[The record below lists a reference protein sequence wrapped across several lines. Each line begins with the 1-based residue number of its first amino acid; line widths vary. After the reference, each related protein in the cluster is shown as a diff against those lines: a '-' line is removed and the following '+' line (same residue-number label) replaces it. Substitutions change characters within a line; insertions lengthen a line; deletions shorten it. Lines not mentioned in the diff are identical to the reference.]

1 MKKIFSFL
9 FIAIQC
15 TVWAQ
20 IPNSQLRSSLLPEL
34 EPFYHGVA
42 SGDPTPDAVV
52 LWTRV
57 TPPSSNFGSIE
68 VKWKIATDTAFLN
81 TVNGGIF
88 VTDSSRDYTV
98 KVDATGLQ
106 PNTWYY
112 YEFTALG
119 KNSLTGR
126 TKTTPSGGVEQ
137 LRFAVMSCSNYQAG
151 LFNAYQDVALR
162 NDVDAI
168 LHLGDYI
175 YEYGNSIGG
184 HRDADPNSEI
194 YSLADYRLR
203 HSCHKLD
210 SMSLRMHQQ
219 YPIIATWDDHE
230 VANNAYET
238 GAENHTPDE
247 GDYMQRKSASQEAYY
262 EWMPLRYP
270 EEGNHGKIFRKIT
283 FGDLADVFVL
293 DTRHYSRDSQNVN
306 LRNDTSHH
314 ILGVEQMQWLKD
326 QLLNSHAQWKIIAQQ
341 VMMGQLTPFGLVIN
355 PDQWDGYA
363 AERKNLYDFIRNNNI
378 DNVVVLTG
386 DIHTAWAMDLPYNL
400 NNYNPSNGDGSVAV
414 EFVCTSVTSGSSP
427 IPLPP
432 VYNLIEDLLLRHIKY
447 VDLNKK
453 GYSVLNLQPD
463 KATGHFYTVKNIGIN
478 TTEQKFEEAWSDK
491 NGENHLVK
499 ERNEISSIYPPQ
511 LQAPLDPRGIITTP
525 IRNNLVNSIIIG
537 AYPNPFT
544 DYFAIQFN
552 LFEAVNTLQ
561 YQILDMQGRIL
572 QSSILENTA
581 KGLHY
586 EEINATELPTGN
598 YILKLISDKGM
609 SAVRLAKQ

>member
-1 MKKIFSFL
+1 MKKIFTCVSICCQ
-9 FIAIQC
+9 FILM
-15 TVWAQ
+15 AQ
-20 IPNSQLRSSLLPEL
+20 IPNSQLRSSLIPEFA
-34 EPFYHGVA
+34 PFYHGVA
-42 SGDPTPDAVV
+42 SGDPTPSGVV

-57 TPPSSNFGSIE
+57 TPPSVNFGSID
-68 VKWKIATDTAFLN
+68 VRWKIATDTAFLN
-81 TVNGGIF
+81 TVNGGI
-88 VTDSSRDYTV
+88 VSTDSSRDYTV

-112 YEFTALG
+112 YEFTALD

-126 TKTTPSGGVEQ
+126 TKTTPEGGVEQ

-162 NDVDAI
+162 NDVDAV

-184 HRDADPNSEI
+184 RRDADPSTEI

-210 SMSLRMHQQ
+210 SMSIRMHQQ

-238 GAENHTPDE
+238 GADNHTPDE
-247 GDYMQRKSASQEAYY
+247 GNYMERKSSSQEAYY

-270 EEGNHGKIFRKIT
+270 EEGNHGKIYRKIT
-283 FGDLADVFVL
+283 YGNLADIFVL
-293 DTRHYSRDSQNVN
+293 DTRHYRRDSQNVN

-314 ILGVEQMQWLKD
+314 LLGVEQMQWLKQ
-326 QLLNSHAQWKIIAQQ
+326 QLISSNAQWKVLAQQ
-341 VMMGQLTPFGLVIN
+341 VMMGQLTPFGLVLN

-363 AERKNLYDFIRNNNI
+363 AERKDLYNFIRDNNI
-378 DNVVVLTG
+378 DNVIVLTG

-400 NNYNPSNGDGSVAV
+400 NNYTPSTGEGSVAV
-414 EFVCTSVTSGSSP
+414 EFVSTSVTSGSSP

-432 VYNLIEDLLLRHIKY
+432 VYNLIENLLLPHIKY

-453 GYSVLNLQPD
+453 GYSLLNLQAD
-463 KATGHFYTVKNIGIN
+463 KATGHFYTVKNIGFN
-478 TTEQKFEEAWSDK
+478 TTEQNFEEAWSTK
-491 NGENHLVK
+491 NDANHLTK
-499 ERNEISSIYPPQ
+499 ERNEIISRYVPQ
-511 LQAPLDPRGIITTP
+511 LQPPLDPRGIITTP
-525 IRNNLVNSIIIG
+525 IRNNIVNNIILG
-537 AYPNPFT
+537 AYPNPFAN
-544 DYFAIQFN
+544 YFAVQFN
-552 LFEAVNTLQ
+552 LFETVESLQ
-561 YQILDMQGRIL
+561 YEIIDIQGRVL
-572 QSSILENTA
+572 QSSIIANTN

-586 EEINATELPTGN
+586 EEINASDLPKGN
-598 YILKLISDKGM
+598 YIFKIKSDKGD
-609 SAVRLAKQ
+609 ATVRIVKQ

>member
-1 MKKIFSFL
+1 MKKIII
-9 FIAIQC
+9 FIVLCCQLA
-15 TVWAQ
+15 TWAQ
-20 IPNSQLRSSLLPEL
+20 IPNAQFRSAVMPEL

-42 SGDPTPDAVV
+42 SGDPTPHSVV

-57 TPPSSNFGSIE
+57 TPPSENYGSID
-68 VKWKIATDTAFLN
+68 VRWKIATDTAFLN
-81 TVNGGIF
+81 TVNGGI
-88 VTDSSRDYTV
+88 VSTDSSRDYTV
-98 KVDATGLQ
+98 KIDATDLK

-126 TKTTPSGGVEQ
+126 TKTTPEGGVDQ

-151 LFNAYQDVALR
+151 IFNSYQDVALR

-184 HRDADPNSEI
+184 HRDADPSTEI

-210 SMSLRMHQQ
+210 SMSIRMHQQ
-219 YPIIATWDDHE
+219 YPLIATWDDHE
-230 VANNAYET
+230 VANNAFET
-238 GAENHTPDE
+238 GAENHTPSE
-247 GDYMQRKSASQEAYY
+247 GNYMERKSASQEAYY

-270 EEGNHGKIFRKIT
+270 EEGNHGKIYRKIT
-283 FGDLADVFVL
+283 FGDLADIFVL
-293 DTRHYSRDSQNVN
+293 DTRHFRRDSQNVN

-314 ILGVEQMQWLKD
+314 ILGVEQLQWLKD
-326 QLLNSHAQWKIIAQQ
+326 ELLNSQAQWKIIAQQ
-341 VMMGQLTPFGLVIN
+341 VMMGQLTPLGLVIN

-363 AERKNLYDFIRNNNI
+363 AERKNLYDFIREHNI

-400 NNYNPSNGDGSVAV
+400 NNYKPATGEGSLAV

-432 VYNLIEDLLLRHIKY
+432 IYNLIENLLLPHIKY

-453 GYSVLNLQPD
+453 GYSLLNLQPD
-463 KATGHFYTVKNIGIN
+463 KATGHFYSVKNIGIN
-478 TTEQKFEEAWSDK
+478 TTEQKFEEAWSTK
-491 NGENHLVK
+491 HEANHLIK
-499 ERNEISSIYPPQ
+499 ERNEIVSIFPLQ
-511 LQAPLDPRGIITTP
+511 QQAPLDPRGIITTP
-525 IRNNLVNSIIIG
+525 IRNNVVTDIILG

-544 DYFAIQFN
+544 DYFAVQFN
-552 LFEAVNTLQ
+552 LFDNVNTLQ
-561 YQILDMQGRIL
+561 YQIIDMQGRVL
-572 QSSILENTA
+572 KSSLLSNKL

-586 EEINATELPTGN
+586 EEINASDLPAGN
-598 YILKLISDKGM
+598 YIFKLTSDKGIA
-609 SAVRLAKQ
+609 AVRISKQ

>member
-1 MKKIFSFL
+1 MKKIII
-9 FIAIQC
+9 FIVLCCQLA
-15 TVWAQ
+15 TWAQ
-20 IPNSQLRSSLLPEL
+20 IPNAQFRSAVMPEL

-42 SGDPTPDAVV
+42 SGDPTPHSVV

-57 TPPSSNFGSIE
+57 TPPSENYGSID
-68 VKWKIATDTAFLN
+68 VRWKIATDTAFLN
-81 TVNGGIF
+81 TVNGGI
-88 VTDSSRDYTV
+88 VSTDSSRDYTV
-98 KVDATGLQ
+98 KIDATDLQ

-126 TKTTPSGGVEQ
+126 TKTTPEGGVDQ

-151 LFNAYQDVALR
+151 IFNSYQDVALR

-184 HRDADPNSEI
+184 HRDADPSTEI

-210 SMSLRMHQQ
+210 SMSIRMHQQ
-219 YPIIATWDDHE
+219 YPLIATWDDHE
-230 VANNAYET
+230 VANNAFET
-238 GAENHTPDE
+238 GAENHTPSE
-247 GDYMQRKSASQEAYY
+247 GNYMERKSASQEAYY

-270 EEGNHGKIFRKIT
+270 EEGNHGKIYRKIT
-283 FGDLADVFVL
+283 FGDLADIFVL
-293 DTRHYSRDSQNVN
+293 DTRHFRRDSQNVN

-314 ILGVEQMQWLKD
+314 ILGVEQLQWLKD
-326 QLLNSHAQWKIIAQQ
+326 ELLNSQAQWKIIAQQ
-341 VMMGQLTPFGLVIN
+341 VMMGQLTPLGLVIN

-363 AERKNLYDFIRNNNI
+363 AERKNLYDFIREHNI

-400 NNYNPSNGDGSVAV
+400 NNYKPATGEGSLAV

-432 VYNLIEDLLLRHIKY
+432 IYNLIENLLLPHIKY

-453 GYSVLNLQPD
+453 GYSLLNLQPD
-463 KATGHFYTVKNIGIN
+463 KATGYFYSVKNIGIN
-478 TTEQKFEEAWSDK
+478 TTEQKFEEAWSTK
-491 NGENHLVK
+491 HEANHLIK
-499 ERNEISSIYPPQ
+499 ERNEIGSIFPLQ
-511 LQAPLDPRGIITTP
+511 QQAPLDPRGIITTP
-525 IRNNLVNSIIIG
+525 IRNNVVTDIILG

-544 DYFAIQFN
+544 DYFAVQFN
-552 LFEAVNTLQ
+552 LFDNVNTLQ
-561 YQILDMQGRIL
+561 YQIIDMQGRVL
-572 QSSILENTA
+572 KSSLLSNKL

-586 EEINATELPTGN
+586 EEINASDLPAGN
-598 YILKLISDKGM
+598 YIFKLTSDKGIA
-609 SAVRLAKQ
+609 AVRISKQ